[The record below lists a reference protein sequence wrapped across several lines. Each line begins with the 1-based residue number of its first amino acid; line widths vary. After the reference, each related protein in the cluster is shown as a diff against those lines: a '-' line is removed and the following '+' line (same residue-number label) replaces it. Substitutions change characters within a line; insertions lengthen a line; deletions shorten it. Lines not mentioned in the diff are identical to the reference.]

1 MLTGPREILN
11 EERDYQI
18 PYNSVKNCKYGI
30 LIPTSMNKEK
40 ELITNLRIAIEM
52 ILSNSELTN
61 EFKLNAHHRIQP
73 LFIKNIMSE
82 WHSLLKGSG
91 N

>member
-1 MLTGPREILN
+1 
-11 EERDYQI
+11 
-18 PYNSVKNCKYGI
+18 
-30 LIPTSMNKEK
+30 MNKEK